1 MNGSSSIDSLLELGL
16 SEWWGPFFTNLNKK
30 EKRNGRMNKANH
42 KNWRMCLTP
51 TKRLSPVSN
60 SYNHRYQTLLSAN
73 VNLYEVNDV

>member
-16 SEWWGPFFTNLNKK
+16 SELWGPFFTYLNKK
-30 EKRNGRMNKANH
+30 RNGQMNKANH